1 MITQAA
7 AVQLLCV
14 DGSKGNNT
22 INKETV
28 RFVCVCVRVCE
39 SVCVCVCACVW
50 VYVGERQRECG
61 SVGDSVSHTSPLTQH
76 IQHNMCDTYA

>member
-39 SVCVCVCACVW
+39 SVCVCVRVCGCMW
-50 VYVGERQRECG
+50 VRDRENVGAWETAL
-61 SVGDSVSHTSPLTQH
+61 VTHHP
-76 IQHNMCDTYA
+76 